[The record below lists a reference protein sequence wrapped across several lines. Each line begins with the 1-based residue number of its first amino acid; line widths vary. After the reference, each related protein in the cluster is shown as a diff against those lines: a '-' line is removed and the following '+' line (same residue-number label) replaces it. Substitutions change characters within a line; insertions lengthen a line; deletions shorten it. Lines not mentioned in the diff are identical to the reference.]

1 MSNIIAWME
10 NYQTQLLTGG
20 FFALQLFAVLQL
32 FIVARRVR
40 LVRRQI
46 RAITEKVEQ
55 YLAVVMEPESPVEPE
70 PPVYATIGKRREE
83 EENRLISAVL
93 KEIFP

>member
-1 MSNIIAWME
+1 MPNFIVWME
-10 NYQTQLLTGG
+10 TYQTQLLTGG
-20 FFALQLFAVLQL
+20 FFALQVLALLLL

-40 LVRRQI
+40 RMRRQI

-55 YLAVVMEPESPVEPE
+55 YLAVVMEPESPGEPE
-70 PPVYATIGKRREE
+70 PPVYATIGKSREE
-83 EENRLISAVL
+83 EENRLICAVL